1 MSIST
6 NSINYGDDF
15 TQAENGVN
23 SDAISLD
30 IDGNS
35 ESIVDF
41 QQLKEFGEKFAKME
55 MELKMAKL
63 ELENKALEQKLKHEE
78 MMGEQKALKEKV
90 AKIEQKKE
98 KNAIFQ
104 NLSTLEEMS
113 VLIARIAELNRA
125 KTIEPS
131 IASSCDLSGQNGNDT
146 ANQLSKILE
155 KINELEKQQK
165 EQSKANANQLSKI
178 LEKISELEKEQ
189 KQTKANSNFRQNLW
203 DVNVCHENLKIIGNK
218 SLTVHYKGNVSGL
231 WRSVFAKHPILLNND
246 SSDIFYYEIS
256 VKKINSWYIS
266 FGFAVKQRTELDGAI
281 RTRKGTYA
289 YENDGEFLINGEEKG
304 MNAEYPYG
312 VGDTVGIGV
321 NSATRQIIFT
331 KNGLRLDSSGFF
343 VAPYLADA
351 DDLFH
356 PFVMLAS
363 NDDKIEANFGPK
375 FKFDLVTL

>member
-1 MSIST
+1 MSISS

-35 ESIVDF
+35 ESIADF
-41 QQLKEFGEKFAKME
+41 QQLKEFREKFAKME
-55 MELKMAKL
+55 MQLKMAKL

-90 AKIEQKKE
+90 TKIEQEKE

-113 VLIARIAELNRA
+113 VVIARIAELNRA

-155 KINELEKQQK
+155 KVTEM
-165 EQSKANANQLSKI
+165 
-178 LEKISELEKEQ
+178 EKEQ

-246 SSDIFYYEIS
+246 SSDIFYFEIS
-256 VKKINSWYIS
+256 VKKINSWY
-266 FGFAVKQRTELDGAI
+266 FGFAVKQQQAELDGAI

-331 KNGLRLDSSGFF
+331 KNGLCLDSSGFF

-356 PFVMLAS
+356 PFIMLAS

>member
-1 MSIST
+1 MSISS

-35 ESIVDF
+35 ESIADF
-41 QQLKEFGEKFAKME
+41 QQLKEFREKFAKME
-55 MELKMAKL
+55 MQLKMAKL

-90 AKIEQKKE
+90 TKIEQEKE

-113 VLIARIAELNRA
+113 VVIARIAELNRA

-131 IASSCDLSGQNGNDT
+131 IASSCDLSGQNGN
-146 ANQLSKILE
+146 
-155 KINELEKQQK
+155 
-165 EQSKANANQLSKI
+165 ANANQLSKI
-178 LEKISELEKEQ
+178 LEKVSELEKEQ
-189 KQTKANSNFRQNLW
+189 KQTKVIMR
-203 DVNVCHENLKIIGNK
+203 
-218 SLTVHYKGNVSGL
+218 
-231 WRSVFAKHPILLNND
+231 
-246 SSDIFYYEIS
+246 
-256 VKKINSWYIS
+256 WYIS
-266 FGFAVKQRTELDGAI
+266 FGFAVKQQQAELDGAI

-331 KNGLRLDSSGFF
+331 KNGLCLDSSGFF